1 MLAVCWDWTS
11 IFFFSGQQGPVF
23 QAMGLRLEVTLPPS
37 RSVDLLTWAELR
49 SWLSWVSSLQIVDSG
64 TSKMT

>member
-11 IFFFSGQQGPVF
+11 IFSCSGQQGPVF

-37 RSVDLLTWAELR
+37 RSVDLPTWAELR